1 MTEETTTE
9 PVEETTETEEIS
21 KKSILDKFQI
31 NGAMMLIWTIIYSL
45 IGAGLVVLL
54 MSPAVPKPYL
64 MVDLFKFGLLPI
76 VAVIAVTGAIRGP
89 IAGFLT
95 GYLGVVIADLLFFG
109 AVVTMTLPAMAY
121 GVLGFIVG
129 LASYDFINGRS
140 LGKLS
145 VLSMVGWVF
154 TILLVVVIGLM
165 VEVYATMAAIG
176 FVMLPLMT
184 LGLPTA
190 ILLTPVLARL
200 WHLFMSKIMPSALV
214 PR

>member
-1 MTEETTTE
+1 MTEEIATETVEITTE
-9 PVEETTETEEIS
+9 PEEMS

-31 NGAMMLIWTIIYSL
+31 NGTMMLIWTIIYSL

-54 MSPAVPKPYL
+54 LWPAIPKPYL
-64 MVDLFKFGLLPI
+64 MVDLFKLGLLPI
-76 VAVIAVTGAIRGP
+76 VAVIAVAGAIRGS

-95 GYLGVVIADLLFFG
+95 GYLGIVVSDLLFFG
-109 AVVTMTLPAMAY
+109 TVVTMTLPAMAY

-129 LASYDFINGRS
+129 LASYDFTNGRS

-145 VLSMVGWVF
+145 VLSMIGWVF

-200 WHLFMSKIMPSALV
+200 WHLVMSKIMPTALV

>member
-1 MTEETTTE
+1 MTEETETTTE
-9 PVEETTETEEIS
+9 ESEEMDMQ
-21 KKSILDKFQI
+21 SILNKFQI
-31 NGAMMLIWTIIYSL
+31 NGAMMFIWTIIYSL
-45 IGAGLVVLL
+45 IGAGIVILL
-54 MSPAVPKPYL
+54 SSPVVPKPFL
-64 MVDLFKFGLLPI
+64 MVDLFKLGLLPI
-76 VAVIAVTGAIRGP
+76 VAIIAVTGAIRGP

-95 GYLGVVIADLLFFG
+95 GYLGVVISDLLFYG
-109 AVVTMTLPAMAY
+109 AVVTMTLPALAY
-121 GVLGFIVG
+121 GVLGFVVG
-129 LASYDFINGRS
+129 LASYDFTNGRS

-145 VLSMVGWVF
+145 VLSMIGWVF
-154 TILLVVVIGLM
+154 TILLVVVIALL

-190 ILLTPVLARL
+190 ILLTPILARL

>member
-1 MTEETTTE
+1 MTEETITE
-9 PVEETTETEEIS
+9 TVEPTETEEIS
-21 KKSILDKFQI
+21 KITILDKFQI

-45 IGAGLVVLL
+45 IGAGLVILL
-54 MSPAVPKPYL
+54 TWPAIPKPYL

-76 VAVIAVTGAIRGP
+76 VSVIAVAGAIRGP

-95 GYLGVVIADLLFFG
+95 GYLGIVISDLLFFE

-129 LASYDFINGRS
+129 LASYDFTNGRS

-145 VLSMVGWVF
+145 VLSMIGWVF
-154 TILLVVVIGLM
+154 TVLLIVVIQLII
-165 VEVYATMAAIG
+165 EVVATMASIG
-176 FVMLPLMT
+176 FVMLPLIT

-200 WHLFMSKIMPSALV
+200 WHLFISKIMPSALV

>member
-9 PVEETTETEEIS
+9 TVEPTAETEAIS
-21 KKSILDKFQI
+21 KATILDKFQI
-31 NGAMMLIWTIIYSL
+31 NGVMMLIWTIIYSL
-45 IGAGLVVLL
+45 IGAGLVFLL
-54 MSPAVPKPYL
+54 LWPEIPKPFL

-76 VAVIAVTGAIRGP
+76 VAVIAVVGAIRGP
-89 IAGFLT
+89 IAGFLS
-95 GYLGVVIADLLFFG
+95 GYLGIVLSDFLWYG

-129 LASYDFINGRS
+129 LASYDFTNGRS

-145 VLSMVGWVF
+145 VLSTIGWVF
-154 TILLVVVIGLM
+154 SVLLIVVIQLT
-165 VEVYATMAAIG
+165 VEVVATMASIG
-176 FVMLPLMT
+176 FVMLPLIT

-200 WHLFMSKIMPSALV
+200 WHLLMFKIMRSALV

>member
-9 PVEETTETEEIS
+9 SEEIS

-31 NGAMMLIWTIIYSL
+31 NGVMMLIWTIIYSL

-54 MSPAVPKPYL
+54 SWPVIPKPYL

-76 VAVIAVTGAIRGP
+76 ISIIAVAGAIRGP

-95 GYLGVVIADLLFFG
+95 GFLGVVISDLLFYG
-109 AVVTMTLPAMAY
+109 AIVTMTLPAMAY

-129 LASYDFINGRS
+129 LASYDFTNGRS

-145 VLSMVGWVF
+145 VLSAIGMVF
-154 TILLVVVIGLM
+154 TTLLIVVFGLM

-200 WHLFMSKIMPSALV
+200 WHFFIAKIMPSALV

>member
-9 PVEETTETEEIS
+9 TTTEESEEMDMQS
-21 KKSILDKFQI
+21 VLNKFQI
-31 NGAMMLIWTIIYSL
+31 NGAMMFIWTIIYSL
-45 IGAGLVVLL
+45 IGAGLVILL
-54 MSPAVPKPYL
+54 SHPVIPKPFL

-76 VAVIAVTGAIRGP
+76 VAIISVTGAIRGP

-95 GYLGVVIADLLFFG
+95 GYLGVVISDLLFYG

-121 GVLGFIVG
+121 GVLGFVVG
-129 LASYDFINGRS
+129 LASYDFTNGRS

-145 VLSMVGWVF
+145 ILSMVGWVF
-154 TILLVVVIGLM
+154 TLLLVVVIGLL